1 MRVAVIGGGPG
12 GYVAAIKAAML
23 GADVTVIEKR
33 RVGGTCLNVGC
44 IPTKALLASSSLLT
58 SIKEAK
64 DFGINIDGN
73 IEPNFENIMGR
84 KNKIVNQLISGI
96 EFLFNKRGIKLV
108 NGFGKLIS
116 NNEIEVI
123 KEDGS
128 KEVVEADK
136 IILANGSAPV
146 ILPMF
151 PYDGESIITSDE
163 ALNLTEVPKSL
174 LIVGGGVIG
183 CEFGQFFRSLG
194 TEVTIVEMFDQ
205 ILPLEDKDV
214 AKQLQRQF
222 KKDKIRV
229 MTGIRIEKCEILDNQ
244 VVATL
249 SNGKQVKAE
258 KALLSIGRRPYLE
271 NSGVQELGIELD
283 RGKIVVNENL
293 ETNINGIYAIGD
305 IINTPFLAHVAS
317 KEGLVAAQ
325 NAVLGNSK
333 TVNYTAIPRCVYTE
347 PEVAGV
353 GQTEKELQEKGIE
366 YHIGQFD
373 FRALGKA
380 QAIGHFQGFIKI
392 LADTEDKIIGAS
404 IVGPHAT
411 DLLTELSLAV
421 HLGLTVEQVGD
432 VIHAHP
438 TLSEGIMEALH
449 DVHGECVHSAPQLAK
464 DKP

>member
-1 MRVAVIGGGPG
+1 MKVAVIGGGPG

-23 GADVTVIEKR
+23 GAEVTVIEKR
-33 RVGGTCLNVGC
+33 KVGGTCLNVGC
-44 IPTKALLASSSLLT
+44 IPTKALLASSSLIS

-64 DFGINIDGN
+64 DFGIHING
-73 IEPNFENIMGR
+73 EVEANFDDIMNR
-84 KNKIVNQLISGI
+84 KNKVVSQLISGI
-96 EFLFNKRGIKLV
+96 EFLFEKRGIKLV
-108 NGFGKLIS
+108 NGFGKLVDT
-116 NNEIEVI
+116 NKIEVN

-128 KEVVEADK
+128 KELVEADK
-136 IILANGSAPV
+136 IILANGSQPV

-151 PYDGESIITSDE
+151 PYDGDKIITSDE
-163 ALNLTEVPKSL
+163 ALNLKDIPKSL

-183 CEFGQFFRSLG
+183 CEFGQFFRALG

-205 ILPLEDKDV
+205 LLPLEDKDV

-222 KKDKIRV
+222 KKDKIKV
-229 MTGIRIEKCEILDNQ
+229 MTGVKIEKCEIVDNE

-249 SNGKQVKAE
+249 SNGKEVKAE
-258 KALLSIGRRPYLE
+258 KALLSIGRKPYLD
-271 NSGVQELGIELD
+271 NSGIEDIGIQLE
-283 RGKIVVNENL
+283 RGKVIVNENL
-293 ETNINGIYAIGD
+293 ETNVKGIYAIGD

-325 NAVLGNSK
+325 NAVCGNSK
-333 TVNYTAIPRCVYTE
+333 TVNYAAVPRCVYTE

-353 GQTEKELQEKGIE
+353 GKTEKELQENGIE
-366 YHIGQFD
+366 YNTGQFD

-392 LADTEDKIIGAS
+392 LADKNDKMIGAS

-421 HLGLTVEQVGD
+421 HLGLTVEEVGD

-449 DVHGECVHSAPQLAK
+449 DVHGECVHAAPKLAK
-464 DKP
+464 A

>member
-1 MRVAVIGGGPG
+1 MKVAVIGGGPG

-44 IPTKALLASSSLLT
+44 IPTKALLASSSLIT

-64 DFGINIDGN
+64 DFGISIDGN
-73 IEPNFENIMGR
+73 IEADFESIMGR
-84 KNKIVNQLISGI
+84 KNKIVNQLINGI
-96 EFLFNKRGIKLV
+96 EFLFDKRGIKLV
-108 NGFGKLIS
+108 NGFGKLIDK
-116 NNEIEVI
+116 NKIEVKKEDGTIEVI
-123 KEDGS
+123 
-128 KEVVEADK
+128 EADK
-136 IILANGSAPV
+136 IILANGSQPV

-151 PYDGESIITSDE
+151 PYDGETIITSDE
-163 ALNLTEVPKSL
+163 ALNLKEVPKSL

-183 CEFGQFFRSLG
+183 CEFGQFFKTLG

-205 ILPLEDKDV
+205 LLPLEDKDV

-222 KKDKIRV
+222 KKDKIKV
-229 MTGIRIEKCEILDNQ
+229 MTGIRIEKCEIVDDE

-249 SNGKQVKAE
+249 SNGKQIKAE
-258 KALLSIGRRPYLE
+258 KGLLSIGRKPYLD
-271 NSGVQELGIELD
+271 NSGVEDIGITLE

-293 ETNINGIYAIGD
+293 ETNIEGIYAIGD
-305 IINTPFLAHVAS
+305 LINTPFLAHVAS
-317 KEGLVAAQ
+317 KEGLIAAQ
-325 NAVLGNSK
+325 NAVCGNSK
-333 TVNYTAIPRCVYTE
+333 TVNYKAVPRCVYTE

-353 GQTEKELQEKGIE
+353 GKTEKELQQQDITYKV
-366 YHIGQFD
+366 GQFD

-392 LADTEDKIIGAS
+392 LADQEDKVIGAS

-449 DVHGECVHSAPQLAK
+449 DVHGECVHAAPKLAK
-464 DKP
+464 A

>member
-44 IPTKALLASSSLLT
+44 IPTKALLASSSLIS
-58 SIKEAK
+58 SIKESK
-64 DFGINIDGN
+64 NFGINIDGD
-73 IEPNFENIMGR
+73 IEVNFRDMMER

-96 EFLFNKRGIKLV
+96 EFLFDKRGIKLV
-108 NGFGKLIS
+108 NGFGKLIEK
-116 NNEIEVI
+116 NKVEVK

-128 KEVVEADK
+128 IEVIEADK
-136 IILANGSAPV
+136 IILANGSQPV

-151 PYDGESIITSDE
+151 PYDGDTIITSDE
-163 ALNLTEVPKSL
+163 ALNLKEVPKSL

-183 CEFGQFFRSLG
+183 CEFGQFFKNLG
-194 TEVTIVEMFDQ
+194 TEVTIVEMVDQ
-205 ILPLEDKDV
+205 LLPLEDKDI

-222 KKDKIRV
+222 KKDKIKV
-229 MTGIRIEKCEILDNQ
+229 MTGIRIEKCEIIDNE
-244 VVATL
+244 VIATL
-249 SNGKQVKAE
+249 SNKKQVKAE
-258 KALLSIGRRPYLE
+258 KALLSIGRKPYLE
-271 NSGVQELGIELD
+271 NSGVEDIGIELD

-293 ETNINGIYAIGD
+293 ETNIEGIYAIGD
-305 IINTPFLAHVAS
+305 LINTPFLAHVAS
-317 KEGLVAAQ
+317 KEGIIAAQ
-325 NAVLGNSK
+325 NAVSGKSK
-333 TVNYTAIPRCVYTE
+333 TLNYKAVPRCVYTE

-353 GQTEKELQEKGIE
+353 GITEKELQEKGIE
-366 YHIGQFD
+366 YNIGQFD

-380 QAIGHFQGFIKI
+380 QAIGQFQGFIKI
-392 LADTEDKIIGAS
+392 LSDKEDKIIGAS

-449 DVHGECVHSAPQLAK
+449 DVHGECIHKAPKLVKA
-464 DKP
+464 

>member
-1 MRVAVIGGGPG
+1 MKVAVIGGGPG

-23 GADVTVIEKR
+23 GAEVTVIEKR
-33 RVGGTCLNVGC
+33 KVGGTCLNVGC
-44 IPTKALLASSSLLT
+44 IPTKSLLASSSLIS

-64 DFGINIDGN
+64 DFGIHING
-73 IEPNFENIMGR
+73 EVEANFDDIMNR
-84 KNKIVNQLISGI
+84 KNKVVSQLISGI
-96 EFLFNKRGIKLV
+96 EFLFEKRGIKLV
-108 NGFGKLIS
+108 NGFGKLVDT
-116 NNEIEVI
+116 NKIEVN

-128 KEVVEADK
+128 KELVEADK
-136 IILANGSAPV
+136 IILANGSQPV

-151 PYDGESIITSDE
+151 PYDGDKIITSDE
-163 ALNLTEVPKSL
+163 ALNLKDIPKSL

-183 CEFGQFFRSLG
+183 CEFGQFFRALG

-205 ILPLEDKDV
+205 LLPLEDKDV

-222 KKDKIRV
+222 KKDKIKV
-229 MTGIRIEKCEILDNQ
+229 MTGVKIEKCEIVDNE

-249 SNGKQVKAE
+249 SNGKEVKAE
-258 KALLSIGRRPYLE
+258 KALLSIGRKPYLD
-271 NSGVQELGIELD
+271 NSGIEDIGIQLE
-283 RGKIVVNENL
+283 RGKVIVNENL
-293 ETNINGIYAIGD
+293 ETNVKGIYAIGD

-325 NAVLGNSK
+325 NAVCGNSK
-333 TVNYTAIPRCVYTE
+333 TVNYAAVPRCVYTE

-353 GQTEKELQEKGIE
+353 GKTEKELQENGIE
-366 YHIGQFD
+366 YNTGQFD

-392 LADTEDKIIGAS
+392 LADENDKIIGAS

-421 HLGLTVEQVGD
+421 HLGLTVEEVGD

-438 TLSEGIMEALH
+438 TLSEGIMEAIH
-449 DVHGECVHSAPQLAK
+449 DVHGECVHAAPKLAK
-464 DKP
+464 A

>member
-1 MRVAVIGGGPG
+1 MKVAVIGGGPG

-44 IPTKALLASSSLLT
+44 IPTKALLASSSLIT

-64 DFGINIDGN
+64 DFGISIDGN
-73 IEPNFENIMGR
+73 IEADFESIMGR
-84 KNKIVNQLISGI
+84 KNKIVNQLINGI
-96 EFLFNKRGIKLV
+96 EFLFDKRGIKLV
-108 NGFGKLIS
+108 NGFGKLIDK
-116 NNEIEVI
+116 NKIEVKKEDGTIEVI
-123 KEDGS
+123 
-128 KEVVEADK
+128 EADK
-136 IILANGSAPV
+136 IILANGSQPV

-151 PYDGESIITSDE
+151 PYDGETIITSDE
-163 ALNLTEVPKSL
+163 ALNLKEVPKSL

-183 CEFGQFFRSLG
+183 CEFGQFFKTLG

-205 ILPLEDKDV
+205 LLPLEDKDV

-222 KKDKIRV
+222 KKDKIKV
-229 MTGIRIEKCEILDNQ
+229 MTGIRIEKCEIVDDE

-258 KALLSIGRRPYLE
+258 KALLSIGRKPYLD
-271 NSGVQELGIELD
+271 NSGVEDIGITLE

-293 ETNINGIYAIGD
+293 ETNIEGVYAIGD
-305 IINTPFLAHVAS
+305 LINTPFLAHVAS
-317 KEGLVAAQ
+317 KEGLIAAQ
-325 NAVLGNSK
+325 NAVCGNSK
-333 TVNYTAIPRCVYTE
+333 TVNYKAVPRCVYTE

-353 GQTEKELQEKGIE
+353 GKTEKELQQQDITYKV
-366 YHIGQFD
+366 GQFD

-392 LADTEDKIIGAS
+392 LADQEDKVIGAS

-449 DVHGECVHSAPQLAK
+449 DVHGECVHAAPKLAK
-464 DKP
+464 A

>member
-1 MRVAVIGGGPG
+1 MKVAVIGGGPG

-44 IPTKALLASSSLLT
+44 IPTKALLASSSLIT

-64 DFGINIDGN
+64 DFGISIDGN
-73 IEPNFENIMGR
+73 IEADFESIMGR
-84 KNKIVNQLISGI
+84 KNKIVNQLINGI
-96 EFLFNKRGIKLV
+96 EFLFDKRGIKLV
-108 NGFGKLIS
+108 NGFGKLIDK
-116 NNEIEVI
+116 NKIEVKKEDGTIEVI
-123 KEDGS
+123 
-128 KEVVEADK
+128 EADK
-136 IILANGSAPV
+136 IILANGSQPV

-151 PYDGESIITSDE
+151 PYDGETIITSDE
-163 ALNLTEVPKSL
+163 ALNLKEVPKSL

-183 CEFGQFFRSLG
+183 CEFGQFFKTLG

-205 ILPLEDKDV
+205 LLPLEDKDV

-222 KKDKIRV
+222 KKDKIKV
-229 MTGIRIEKCEILDNQ
+229 MTGIRIEKCEIVDDE

-258 KALLSIGRRPYLE
+258 KALLSIGRKPYLD
-271 NSGVQELGIELD
+271 NSGVEDIGITLE

-293 ETNINGIYAIGD
+293 ETNIEGVYAIGD
-305 IINTPFLAHVAS
+305 LINTPFLAHVAS
-317 KEGLVAAQ
+317 KEGLIAAQ
-325 NAVLGNSK
+325 NALFGNSK
-333 TVNYTAIPRCVYTE
+333 TVNYKAVPRCVYTE

-353 GQTEKELQEKGIE
+353 GKTEKELQQQDITYKV
-366 YHIGQFD
+366 GQFD

-392 LADTEDKIIGAS
+392 LADQEDKVIGAS

-449 DVHGECVHSAPQLAK
+449 DVHGECVHAAPKLAK
-464 DKP
+464 A

>member
-1 MRVAVIGGGPG
+1 MKVAVIGGGPG

-44 IPTKALLASSSLLT
+44 IPTKALLASSSLIT

-64 DFGINIDGN
+64 DFGISIDGN
-73 IEPNFENIMGR
+73 IEADFESIMGR
-84 KNKIVNQLISGI
+84 KNKIVNQLINGI
-96 EFLFNKRGIKLV
+96 EFLFDKRGIKLV
-108 NGFGKLIS
+108 NGFGKLIDK
-116 NNEIEVI
+116 NKIEVKKEDGTIEVI
-123 KEDGS
+123 
-128 KEVVEADK
+128 EADK
-136 IILANGSAPV
+136 IILANGSQPV

-151 PYDGESIITSDE
+151 PYDGETIITSDE
-163 ALNLTEVPKSL
+163 ALNLKEVPKSL

-183 CEFGQFFRSLG
+183 CEFGQFFKTLG

-205 ILPLEDKDV
+205 LLPLEDKDV

-222 KKDKIRV
+222 KKDKIKV
-229 MTGIRIEKCEILDNQ
+229 MTGIRIEKCEIVDDE

-249 SNGKQVKAE
+249 SNGKQIKAE
-258 KALLSIGRRPYLE
+258 KALLSIGRKPYLD
-271 NSGVQELGIELD
+271 NSGVEDIGITLE

-293 ETNINGIYAIGD
+293 ETNIEGIYAIGD
-305 IINTPFLAHVAS
+305 LINTPFLAHVAS
-317 KEGLVAAQ
+317 KEGLIAAQ
-325 NAVLGNSK
+325 NAVCGNSK
-333 TVNYTAIPRCVYTE
+333 TVNYKAVPRCVYTE

-353 GQTEKELQEKGIE
+353 GKTEKELQQQDITYKV
-366 YHIGQFD
+366 GQFD

-392 LADTEDKIIGAS
+392 LADQEDKVIGAS

-449 DVHGECVHSAPQLAK
+449 DVHGECVHAAPKLAK
-464 DKP
+464 A